1 VQAHTTPAAPAVTA
15 IGAVTELSPEEH
27 MTGMLTARE
36 MEYAAA
42 SVGVAYQFSPRGLFF
57 SAYKIQK
64 YDEGSG
70 QYRMLLYLFDQPENS
85 GLCRTRAFATLC
97 LDDISTLLFKQ
108 LCKPH
113 L

>member
-1 VQAHTTPAAPAVTA
+1 
-15 IGAVTELSPEEH
+15 

-42 SVGVAYQFSPRGLFF
+42 SVGVACQFFTASYF
-57 SAYKIQK
+57 SARTKYK

-70 QYRMLLYLFDQPENS
+70 QYGVFLYLFDQPENS